1 MFNKQ
6 MYDSVMMYVCLLGNV
21 GNVVFQDT
29 PVRVTAIVGE
39 SAVLECAPA
48 GEIKIYITWT
58 PMPSNSQLYNKE
70 YGGVL
75 RIDDVMLS
83 NEGVYNCSYTW
94 SHENYTANGTRQFHL
109 TVKGT
114 QLVHVM

>member
-1 MFNKQ
+1 MFV
-6 MYDSVMMYVCLLGNV
+6 YYVGNV

-48 GEIKIYITWT
+48 GEINIYVTWT
-58 PMPSNSQLYNKE
+58 PMPSNSQTYNKRF
-70 YGGVL
+70 GGVL

-94 SHENYTANGTRQFHL
+94 AHKNYTADGSRQFYL
-109 TVKGT
+109 TVKGM
-114 QLVHVM
+114 QPAHVMPVLM